1 MKDEIKEI
9 DRVFRIIGNA
19 YYHGNITFTE
29 KEELDNN
36 LNFLIDSNVCA
47 QKTNKLRDLKIKD
60 LSKRINNAI
69 VELDTLRMY
78 IKSLAPSNL
87 NVINNQIDKVEK
99 ALSGVKKL
107 KEGDNE

>member
-1 MKDEIKEI
+1 MKAI
-9 DRVFRIIGNA
+9 DQVFRIIGNA
-19 YYHGNITFTE
+19 YYYGNITFIE
-29 KEELDNN
+29 KEELESN

-60 LSKRINNAI
+60 LSKRINNAT

-78 IKSLAPSNL
+78 IKSLSPSNL

-99 ALSGVKKL
+99 ALSGVKEL